1 MGTRDP
7 LTLWRLFAKSGSA
20 SHLVD
25 CDHDDDGVDV
35 YCCSQWMIKTL
46 MMMMMIVVREQ
57 GIGPL
62 CGFPASTLS
71 LTVDLFNS
79 IVTPL
84 CVTLCY
90 TTVFYILLH
99 HCVLHFVTPLC
110 VIFC

>member
-1 MGTRDP
+1 MGTGDP

-25 CDHDDDGVDV
+25 RDLDDDDVDD

-90 TTVFYILLH
+90 TTVCYILLH
-99 HCVLHFVTPLC
+99 HCVFL
-110 VIFC
+110 FC

>member
-25 CDHDDDGVDV
+25 HDHDDDDVDV
-35 YCCSQWMIKTL
+35 YCCSQLMFKTSM

-62 CGFPASTLS
+62 CGFPAYTLS

-84 CVTLCY
+84 CFILCY
-90 TTVFYILLH
+90 TLFFFYILFH
-99 HCVLHFVTPLC
+99 HCV
-110 VIFC
+110 